1 MNGTYSAI
9 VRKRKNFKYD
19 IVLMFLIHMA
29 FPWLVYSVPPLLS
42 QGTL

>member
-29 FPWLVYSVPPLLS
+29 I
-42 QGTL
+42 TL